1 MAEEEEAMD
10 TSSLMLIIV
19 YGLAFVT
26 PYFRKIYVEFFT
38 AEGAALRKKQM
49 AEKEAAAKPKNE
61 EPRSVRNVQH
71 ASCTHALRDGVE
83 E

>member
-26 PYFRKIYVEFFT
+26 PYFRKVYVEFFT

-49 AEKEAAAKPKNE
+49 AEKKARKESKKLRKE
-61 EPRSVRNVQH
+61 SKKLSVELGN
-71 ASCTHALRDGVE
+71 GK
-83 E
+83 